1 MNSDLVFFTAQVKE
15 TLLSIHAQRD
25 LERKALKAVLKCR
38 ADIEEYM
45 SKYPEFLI
53 SFHPLPVQENTPE
66 IVREMLSAARE
77 AAVGPMAAV
86 AGAIAEYV
94 GRELLA
100 FSSEIIVGNGGDIFI
115 ASKKRRNI
123 KIYAGNSPLTGK
135 IALQIEPE
143 ETPLGVC
150 VSSGTFGHSFSFG
163 KADAVIA
170 IAPSASL
177 ADASATAIGNL
188 VESAAHIPKAIEF
201 AQGIEGLRGVAVI
214 KDNEMKTWG
223 KVKIISTPFIPP
235 AAAGGMKGRKKTE

>member
-1 MNSDLVFFTAQVKE
+1 MNSDLVFFTVQVKE
-15 TLLSIHAQRD
+15 TLLSIHAQQD
-25 LERKALKAVLKCR
+25 LKGKALKAVLKYR

-53 SFHPLPVQENTPE
+53 SFQPLPIQENIPA
-66 IVREMLSAARE
+66 IVKEMLLAAGE
-77 AAVGPMAAV
+77 ASVGPMAAV

-94 GRELLA
+94 GKELLP

-115 ASKKRRNI
+115 VSQKRRTI

-143 ETPLGVC
+143 ETPLGLC
-150 VSSGTFGHSFSFG
+150 TSSGTFGHSFSFG

-177 ADASATAIGNL
+177 ADAAATAIGNL

-201 AQGIEGLRGVAVI
+201 AQGIKGLRGVAVI
-214 KDNEMKTWG
+214 KDNEMQTWG
-223 KVKIISTPFIPP
+223 KVKIIWTSIIPP
-235 AAAGGMKGRKKTE
+235 SAAGGMIE